1 MTGSWYSGYQ
11 KFADGQSWNR
21 CHTAGELS
29 GWLAAASGSA
39 LCGAMDA
46 MAEAGASP
54 AQLDGFLSSVES
66 SIEDDYEDIRRGY
79 P

>member
-1 MTGSWYSGYQ
+1 MSAGWYEGYR
-11 KFADGQSWNR
+11 KFAAGESWQR

-54 AQLDGFLSSVES
+54 AQLDGFLSNVES
-66 SIEDDYEDIRRGY
+66 SIEDDYEWIRTGC
-79 P
+79 

>member
-1 MTGSWYSGYQ
+1 MSAGWYEGYR
-11 KFADGQSWNR
+11 KFASGEGWQR

-46 MAEAGASP
+46 MSEAGAS
-54 AQLDGFLSSVES
+54 ACDLDGFLDSVES
-66 SIEDDYEDIRRGY
+66 SIEDDHARTGC
-79 P
+79 

>member
-1 MTGSWYSGYQ
+1 MSAGWYEGYR
-11 KFADGQSWNR
+11 KFASGEGWQR

-66 SIEDDYEDIRRGY
+66 SIEDDYQWIRTGC
-79 P
+79 

>member
-1 MTGSWYSGYQ
+1 MSAGWYEGYR
-11 KFADGQSWNR
+11 KFAQGEGWQR

-66 SIEDDYEDIRRGY
+66 SIEDDYQWIRTGC
-79 P
+79 